1 MTSGLNA
8 LALGIS
14 LLGVPSAAASEV
26 GLEVDPCLGLPDAEV
41 RRLTELELATHVV
54 PTSPSA
60 RLAAT
65 VRVTCLDDQ
74 ALIRVSDAGTHQ
86 ALERTLEFTS
96 PELDVR
102 ARALA
107 LATAELLL
115 AHWAELTGA
124 PKKEQPV
131 AAPKTATTLPSA
143 PPKKTPASAANNE
156 REPHSSAHL
165 DYLIGF
171 AQASSTF
178 DLADVGWGGGLRLG
192 WVSRLSWLGADFE
205 LSAARG
211 QRETEL
217 GHVHTTT
224 WSVAVRP
231 TLRLVDRPLFVGVGL
246 GARFG
251 FAHVEGTPSDPEQ
264 VRGRVVSGTWGGP
277 LAHGELGF
285 GVNHFFGCAGVEAGY
300 TLKTVKGSV
309 DGQVAAGVSRVFG
322 SASLGLGWSF

>member
-1 MTSGLNA
+1 MTPGLNA
-8 LALGIS
+8 LALGIT

-26 GLEVDPCLGLPDAEV
+26 GLEVDPCLGLPEAEV

-60 RLAAT
+60 RLAVT

-74 ALIRVSDAGTHQ
+74 ALIRVSDAGTTE
-86 ALERTLEFTS
+86 ALERTLDFTS
-96 PELDVR
+96 PEVDVR

-115 AHWAELTGA
+115 AHWTELTGEPQKREPSAGPETATKA
-124 PKKEQPV
+124 PAES
-131 AAPKTATTLPSA
+131 PKTT
-143 PPKKTPASAANNE
+143 PPFAASSKQ
-156 REPHSSAHL
+156 EPRSSAHW
-165 DYLIGF
+165 DYLLGF

-192 WVSRLSWLGADFE
+192 WVSGLSWLAADFE

-211 QRETEL
+211 KRETEL

-224 WSVAVRP
+224 WSVAARP
-231 TLRLVDRPLFVGVGL
+231 TLRLVDRPLFVGVGV

-300 TLKTVKGSV
+300 ALKTVKGSV

-322 SASLGLGWSF
+322 SASLGFGWSF